1 MFNIA
6 LLLVP
11 STLITAFTTLQPQH
25 NDLYYGSLL
34 AAYAVSLSTYLAALL
49 ASVVLYRLAPFHPL
63 AKYPGPLGARISK
76 FWMAAIGV
84 GGRSHV
90 YIKLL
95 HEKYA
100 SDVVRIGQSLY
111 CPASR
116 GHSDRRMLEL
126 RLHAR
131 PACCRPERAIDSRPG
146 CHPFNTGRARFG

>member
-90 YIKLL
+90 YIKSL

-100 SDVVRIGQSLY
+100 SDVVRIGQIVVLK
-111 CPASR
+111 C
-116 GHSDRRMLEL
+116 L
-126 RLHAR
+126 
-131 PACCRPERAIDSRPG
+131 
-146 CHPFNTGRARFG
+146 